1 MDEIIGAYQEN
12 RIIISHVVLNHDK
25 DIKLLRGFEEDS
37 GVKKRY
43 MRNIVIMI
51 GDEFITSNIA
61 DTMLFKEELAL
72 FNFGDK
78 QNKYFF
84 PSSRIVEKESVSS
97 LSLTLS
103 DGKIIYISKSE
114 AKAMVGLWN
123 MSLQGYSFARLLEF
137 EKEQTLETWTVAL
150 KLNGYLQL
158 DILE

>member
-1 MDEIIGAYQEN
+1 MDEIIDIYKEN
-12 RIIISHVVLNHDK
+12 KIIVSCVVLNHDEN
-25 DIKLLRGFEEDS
+25 IKLLRGFEEDS
-37 GVKKRY
+37 NTKKRY
-43 MRNIVIMI
+43 IRNIVIMI

-78 QNKYFF
+78 QNKYLV
-84 PSSRIVEKESVSS
+84 PSSRTIEKESVSS
-97 LSLTLS
+97 LSITLS
-103 DGKIIYISKSE
+103 DGVVIHITRSE

-150 KLNGYLQL
+150 ENNGYLQL
-158 DILE
+158 DKPE